1 MTRHGIALVALTE
14 LRRSWRQL
22 RDSARGVLL
31 IVGGLLFG
39 LFYGLI
45 AGGGGFFLAANL
57 AGPDPSE
64 FGQIAFAAAP
74 AGLVGFIAFVVFQR
88 AIKKTGEPDGLDGL
102 LTATDHR
109 TVTLGV
115 VLAETGRV
123 IASLGVI
130 GLAGA
135 IGVGAGV
142 ASTRPSIAG
151 AVVSGLLA
159 ASAVG
164 LSVLALTIA
173 TVAWAYALGQAARYV
188 LARSRFVSRHRSI
201 LGIATTLVG
210 LTLWIGFINAPGG
223 QSQAAALAAQ
233 TPLGWWPDLVGLVVP
248 GLPADPLRG
257 LVGAGVLGVAML
269 TGPLATVEA
278 TGRTWYLDSVQI
290 EASASSARWTDW
302 LLPSVLP
309 PSGAAVARKSW
320 LRALRSPFIVQ
331 FAIFPYFFLIYQ
343 ITPAFAGDPIPPT
356 LAVSAGLA
364 TAVGAGAAFSLNPL
378 GGEGD
383 VLPVVLIA
391 APSGTAFVTG
401 LALAGA
407 LPGVVLTVIFVGVLG
422 IALGTAPL
430 VLATGG
436 ALAVASALALPAI
449 ATGIGAYLPKFET
462 NEVSGTEV
470 VVPSGWAFAG
480 YLLVAGVVLAPGL
493 VGTYAAGP
501 LADLIGVS
509 VTPVAITGLVASIT
523 LLAVCGVA
531 SLAVAARRFERYT
544 LA

>member
-1 MTRHGIALVALTE
+1 MSRHGIALVARTE
-14 LRRSWRQL
+14 LRRSWRQM
-22 RDSARGVLL
+22 RDSTRGMLL
-31 IVGGLLFG
+31 LVGAPLFG

-45 AGGGGFFLAANL
+45 AGGGGFVVASNL
-57 AGPDPSE
+57 AGPEPSE
-64 FGQIAFAAAP
+64 IGQMAFGAAP
-74 AGLVGFIAFVVFQR
+74 AGLAGFVAFMVVQR

-115 VLAETGRV
+115 VLAEMGRV
-123 IASLGVI
+123 IGSLGVI
-130 GLAGA
+130 GVAGA

-142 ASTRPSIAG
+142 ASTRPTIAG
-151 AVVSGLLA
+151 AVLSGVLA
-159 ASAVG
+159 AIAVG
-164 LSVLALTIA
+164 LTLLALALA
-173 TVAWAYALGQAARYV
+173 TVAWAYALGQGVRYV
-188 LARSRFVSRHRSI
+188 LARSRFVTQHRSS

-210 LTLWIGFINAPGG
+210 LTLWFGFLNAPGG
-223 QSQAAALAAQ
+223 QSRAAELAAR

-257 LVGAGVLGVAML
+257 LVAAGIVLTAML
-269 TGPLATVEA
+269 TGPLAAVRT

-290 EASASSARWTDW
+290 TANASSARWTDW

-309 PSGAAVARKSW
+309 PAGAAVARKSW
-320 LRALRSPFIVQ
+320 LRALRSPFTVQ

-343 ITPAFAGDPIPPT
+343 ITPVFSGDPIPAT

-364 TAVGAGAAFSLNPL
+364 TAIGAGAAFSLNPL
-378 GGEGD
+378 GGEGE

-391 APSGTAFVTG
+391 APSGRAFVTG

-407 LPGVVLTVIFVGVLG
+407 LPGVVLTIVLVALLGV
-422 IALGTAPL
+422 ALGTGPH

-436 ALAVASALALPAI
+436 TLAVASAIALPAI
-449 ATGIGAYLPKFET
+449 ATGIGASLPKFET

-480 YLLVAGVVLAPGL
+480 YLVVAGVALAPGL
-493 VGTYAAGP
+493 VGAYGAP
-501 LADLIGVS
+501 IVADLIGIS
-509 VTPVAITGLVASIT
+509 RPPVAIGGLVASIV
-523 LLAVCGVA
+523 LLGVCGTA
-531 SLAVAARRFERYT
+531 SLAIAARRFERYT